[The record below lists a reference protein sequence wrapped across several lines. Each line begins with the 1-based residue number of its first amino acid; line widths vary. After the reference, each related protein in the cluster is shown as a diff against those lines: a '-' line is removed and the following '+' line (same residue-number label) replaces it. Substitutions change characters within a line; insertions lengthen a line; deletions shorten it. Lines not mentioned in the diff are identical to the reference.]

1 MICKVRMKKNSA
13 IIASFVLIL
22 LMLSTSGCL
31 DFFNINDGSTTYE
44 SHPTKIQYNIGY
56 GYWINFS
63 GTGEHLI
70 DYDCDKP
77 ETLIGKVSSESL
89 LYKKDCK
96 NKTLANNI
104 VINWNISGTNNNNY
118 KLGIAANVTA
128 ESFLIPDLSGD
139 GASSLQEIKTN
150 YPIIFNQYCHEQS
163 ANGTVYID
171 PNNNIKS
178 TAQNVSDQ
186 TDNNNSFI
194 LAKELFIWLKQ
205 NTIYLAH
212 NESDDSSVQ
221 PAGTTY
227 RLKTGDCDDLSFL
240 YISLC
245 RSLGIPVRFIKGCL
259 VEETDGVASA
269 VAHAWAEV
277 FVGGNIGN
285 KGWIPV
291 ECAGSSDMVVQV
303 NQNFGVE
310 SVGHLRLFE
319 DDGSNESMDAYI
331 SGPMARYDTGMK
343 VEMTA
348 FVEIY
353 NYSVLESKELTVDK
367 NGNRAYK

>member
-1 MICKVRMKKNSA
+1 MNGPKRIGT
-13 IIASFVLIL
+13 ASSEL
-22 LMLSTSGCL
+22 LYS
-31 DFFNINDGSTTYE
+31 
-44 SHPTKIQYNIGY
+44 
-56 GYWINFS
+56 
-63 GTGEHLI
+63 I
-70 DYDCDKP
+70 DYKH
-77 ETLIGKVSSESL
+77 
-89 LYKKDCK
+89 
-96 NKTLANNI
+96 KTLANNT
-104 VINWNISGTNNNNY
+104 VVNWNISGANKNNY

-205 NTIYLAH
+205 NTDYQIH
-212 NESDDSSVQ
+212 TINNEVQ

-227 RLKTGDCDDLSFL
+227 QLKTGDCDDLSFL

-245 RSLGIPVRFIKGCL
+245 RSLGIPARFIRGYL
-259 VEETDGVASA
+259 VEETDGTVSA

-291 ECAGSSDMVVQV
+291 ECAGSSKDMVVQV

-319 DDGSNESMDAYI
+319 DDGSNESMDASI
-331 SGPMARYDTGMK
+331 SGPMARYDTGIK

-348 FVEIY
+348 FVKIY